1 MTAALFGAAVL
12 AVFVNIV
19 EILCTAGLPA
29 LYTQILTLQELPG
42 WENYLYLGLYNVAYM
57 FDDSVMLTI
66 AVVTLSHRKM
76 QEREGRWL
84 KLISGAVML
93 ALGLTMVF
101 RPDWLS

>member
-1 MTAALFGAAVL
+1 MEVFLRLDCCDAKAFFGRPAKTL
-12 AVFVNIV
+12 A
-19 EILCTAGLPA
+19 
-29 LYTQILTLQELPG
+29 
-42 WENYLYLGLYNVAYM
+42 
-57 FDDSVMLTI
+57 I

-84 KLISGAVML
+84 KWISGSIML